1 MGSKLTADRW
11 FLFFPDLNDG
21 AEGHVPV
28 RNHSSDC
35 YSHRPESGRLQESA
49 CQPRGSCHEGS
60 QIRGQVHRPGPCHV
74 EGENE
79 ARDEGRQAGDVRQS
93 RGGEGKA
100 SQEGRQGL
108 ACGSAEEEH
117 LSQHLRHICTWTF
130 HAALCLAQIFGRE
143 VCTCHSPT
151 LMSRK
156 K

>member
-1 MGSKLTADRW
+1 MGKLTADLW
-11 FLFFPDLNDG
+11 FIFSDLSDG
-21 AEGHVPV
+21 ADGHVPV

-35 YSHRPESGRLQESA
+35 YSHRPESSRLQESA

-60 QIRGQVHRPGPCHV
+60 QIHRQVYRPGPCHA
-74 EGENE
+74 E
-79 ARDEGRQAGDVRQS
+79 AEDEACDEGRQAGDVWQS

-130 HAALCLAQIFGRE
+130 HVALCVSHRSSVGKF
-143 VCTCHSPT
+143 VHVSFPC
-151 LMSRK
+151 
-156 K
+156 